1 MARPQPQPFQVFRVG
16 GSVRDELLGR
26 ANADR
31 DFVVVGA
38 TPEMMVASGFTPVG
52 RDFPV
57 FLHPETHE
65 EYALARTERKHGQ
78 GYHGFEFFAS
88 PEVTLEEDLRRRD
101 LTINAMA
108 RRPDGTLVDPF
119 GGERDLN
126 ERVLRHVSASFV
138 EDPLRVLRVARF
150 ASRLG
155 FDVAP
160 ETRKLMRTI
169 VESGE
174 LATLAPERVWQ
185 EISRGLMEAQPSRM
199 FQVLRECGALVLL
212 LPEFDALFGV
222 RLPARQHP
230 ERDAGE
236 HLLLVADRAA
246 DRALGLAARYAAL
259 AQNVG
264 ADVAPALETRTAVTR
279 AEAMSVR
286 LKVPAECRDA
296 ARLAARWHRALDRL
310 PSLTSAKVL
319 ALLQGTDALRRP
331 ERLLTLLDAAVAN
344 VCADPVAA
352 KAWPPA
358 RLLVA
363 ALERVKAVDAGA
375 IARVA
380 TGTRAGRGAD
390 NVIAKAL
397 REARLRALREWKREE
412 AAARPRRK
420 RR

>member
-1 MARPQPQPFQVFRVG
+1 
-16 GSVRDELLGR
+16 
-26 ANADR
+26 
-31 DFVVVGA
+31 

-78 GYHGFEFFAS
+78 GYRGFEFFAS

-119 GGERDLN
+119 GGERDLR

-150 ASRLG
+150 AARLG

-199 FQVLRECGALVLL
+199 FQVLRECGALALL

-230 ERDAGE
+230 EREAGE
-236 HLLLVADRAA
+236 HLQLVADRAA

-259 AQNVG
+259 AQN
-264 ADVAPALETRTAVTR
+264 
-279 AEAMSVR
+279 
-286 LKVPAECRDA
+286 
-296 ARLAARWHRALDRL
+296 
-310 PSLTSAKVL
+310 
-319 ALLQGTDALRRP
+319 
-331 ERLLTLLDAAVAN
+331 
-344 VCADPVAA
+344 
-352 KAWPPA
+352 
-358 RLLVA
+358 
-363 ALERVKAVDAGA
+363 
-375 IARVA
+375 
-380 TGTRAGRGAD
+380 
-390 NVIAKAL
+390 
-397 REARLRALREWKREE
+397 
-412 AAARPRRK
+412 
-420 RR
+420 

>member
-1 MARPQPQPFQVFRVG
+1 VARPQPQPFQVFRVG

-390 NVIAKAL
+390 NVIAKA
-397 REARLRALREWKREE
+397 
-412 AAARPRRK
+412 
-420 RR
+420 

>member
-1 MARPQPQPFQVFRVG
+1 
-16 GSVRDELLGR
+16 
-26 ANADR
+26 
-31 DFVVVGA
+31 
-38 TPEMMVASGFTPVG
+38 
-52 RDFPV
+52 
-57 FLHPETHE
+57 
-65 EYALARTERKHGQ
+65 
-78 GYHGFEFFAS
+78 
-88 PEVTLEEDLRRRD
+88 
-101 LTINAMA
+101 
-108 RRPDGTLVDPF
+108 
-119 GGERDLN
+119 
-126 ERVLRHVSASFV
+126 
-138 EDPLRVLRVARF
+138 
-150 ASRLG
+150 
-155 FDVAP
+155 
-160 ETRKLMRTI
+160 
-169 VESGE
+169 
-174 LATLAPERVWQ
+174 
-185 EISRGLMEAQPSRM
+185 MEAQPSRM

>member
-1 MARPQPQPFQVFRVG
+1 VARPQPQPFQVFRVG

-236 HLLLVADRAA
+236 HLLLVADREA

>member
-1 MARPQPQPFQVFRVG
+1 
-16 GSVRDELLGR
+16 
-26 ANADR
+26 
-31 DFVVVGA
+31 
-38 TPEMMVASGFTPVG
+38 MMVASGFTPVG

-78 GYHGFEFFAS
+78 GYRGFEFFAS

-119 GGERDLN
+119 GGERDLR

-150 ASRLG
+150 AARLG

-199 FQVLRECGALVLL
+199 FQVLRECGALAML

-230 ERDAGE
+230 EREAGE
-236 HLLLVADRAA
+236 HLQLVADRAA

-264 ADVAPALETRTAVTR
+264 AGVAPTLETRTAVTR

-296 ARLAARWHRALDRL
+296 ARLAARWHRALERL
-310 PSLTSAKVL
+310 PSLASAQIL
-319 ALLQGTDALRRP
+319 ALLQATDALRRP
-331 ERLLTLLDAAVAN
+331 ERLLTLLDAAAAN
-344 VCADPVAA
+344 VCVDPVAA

-358 RLLVA
+358 RLLTA

-397 REARLRALREWKREE
+397 REARLRALREWKREQ
-412 AAARPRRK
+412 AAAGPRRK